1 MIATR
6 RWIVPVAAV
15 VVIVVVVVLYV
26 GFAGQSGPNGV
37 TRPKVTIDFVRSR
50 EDPILNGYGW
60 VDQKNGIARIPVARA
75 IDLVAAKGLP
85 SRPVAGGTP
94 TPADKAQSIP
104 SYSSSGTLPEP
115 PLNVFKMVDTRRVPS
130 R

>member
-6 RWIVPVAAV
+6 RWIVPLAV
-15 VVIVVVVVLYV
+15 VLVLVVVVLV
-26 GFAGQSGPNGV
+26 FVALGGQSGPNGV

-75 IDLVAAKGLP
+75 IDIVAAKGLP
-85 SRPVAGGTP
+85 SSAAAAGSP
-94 TPADKAQSIP
+94 TPVDQGKVIP
-104 SYSSSGTLPEP
+104 SYSSSGTLPETQ
-115 PLNVFKMVDTRRVPS
+115 LH
-130 R
+130 